1 MFHRPARFAHG
12 GGNGDDGD
20 DATGGGYASL
30 PFTIE
35 GDDLPY
41 RIELWGPDGALD
53 RVIAIAADATIG
65 FAAYYAAARENPG
78 RDVTITHK
86 GRLLA
91 RWTRRSH

>member
-1 MFHRPARFAHG
+1 MFHQPVRTAHG
-12 GGNGDDGD
+12 GNDGD
-20 DATGGGYASL
+20 GEAPGGVFGRL

-41 RIELWGPDGALD
+41 KVEVLDPETGAVE

-78 RDVTITHK
+78 RDIVITHK
-86 GRLLA
+86 GNVLA
-91 RWTRRSH
+91 KWVSRAH

>member
-1 MFHRPARFAHG
+1 MFHRPVRFAHG
-12 GGNGDDGD
+12 GNDDDG
-20 DATGGGYASL
+20 ASGGGGFSGL

-41 RIELWGPDGALD
+41 KVEVWDADGALD

-78 RDVTITHK
+78 RDITITHK
-86 GRLLA
+86 GRVLA